1 MQVYFKLLQQQQA
14 VKRQGTRVS
23 NIGFKPQVYIERKR
37 RTKWR
42 PPPEG
47 KVNSSGPCGRQDLPG
62 KRGWGGRNSREL
74 EHPMTAVVRLYSV
87 FHYPKVTIDMLE
99 LCPFWFVSS
108 GSCSSSSPFLTFCE
122 ILEHFLGLFIDSFKV
137 F

>member
-1 MQVYFKLLQQQQA
+1 MLIKWPSQTHRHELQRREFNTLA
-14 VKRQGTRVS
+14 CPVAENSVLVCSLRVKKSKCWFRFCNAACFLEV
-23 NIGFKPQVYIERKR
+23 F
-37 RTKWR
+37 
-42 PPPEG
+42 
-47 KVNSSGPCGRQDLPG
+47 
-62 KRGWGGRNSREL
+62 RNAANLSTYHEL
-74 EHPMTAVVRLYSV
+74 EYPMTVLVRLHPV

-108 GSCSSSSPFLTFCE
+108 GSCSSSLFLTFCE